1 MSQANVLFVT
11 ATDTDVGKT
20 FVACAVARAL
30 GARGRDVGVMKPV
43 ASGCECGDSGAL
55 VSGDTKALVKAS
67 GATDP
72 PELVTPVAFA
82 APLAPTAAARAEGAS
97 FERGR
102 IFEAFE
108 KLRARHEFLIVEG
121 IGGLMVPLEERWTVR
136 DMAKELGAPVVIVSR
151 DALGTINHTALTV
164 ECARAVGLDLCGIIL
179 NRLPDASADVSCE
192 TNAREIEEL
201 TGVRIIARLG
211 PVEDSGAGRAEAA
224 RAFSDEALG
233 ILFGTDPIGEVC
245 A

>member
-1 MSQANVLFVT
+1 VSKANVLFIT

-30 GARGRDVGVMKPV
+30 RARGRDVGVMKPV
-43 ASGCECGDSGAL
+43 ASGCEADVSDDTRAL
-55 VSGDTKALVKAS
+55 IEAS
-67 GATDP
+67 GVTDG
-72 PELVTPVAFA
+72 PELVTPVTFK

-121 IGGLMVPLEERWTVR
+121 IGGLMVPLEGRWTVR
-136 DMAKELGAPVVIVSR
+136 DLARELGGPVAIVSR
-151 DALGTINHTALTV
+151 DGLGTINHTALTV
-164 ECARAVGLDLCGIIL
+164 ECARAAGLDLRGIIL
-179 NRLPDASADVSCE
+179 NRLPEAASEMSSE
-192 TNAREIEEL
+192 TNAREIEDL
-201 TGVRIIARLG
+201 TGVRIIAQLG
-211 PVEDSGAGRAEAA
+211 PVENSETGRDEAA
-224 RAFSDEALG
+224 QAFGDDTLG
-233 ILFGTDPIGEVC
+233 CLFGIDPIGETN